1 MAKYLESGLA
11 IGVAGSIAIHIIHL
25 RGSGDSFLGNRAW
38 HPAGEAAWRSI
49 INIILKP
56 HRLFLVPQRPMK
68 LTYPSTRT
76 INQVDDYHGT
86 PVADPYRWLEDV
98 DSAETLDWIRR
109 QNELTFGFL
118 EQVPARQGLK
128 ERLTAL
134 WNFPRAQAPLKR
146 GGRYFQLR
154 NSGLQNQDVLFVL
167 DSLEGEARLL
177 LDPNTLSADGTVALS
192 AWEVSPDGNWL
203 AYSTSAS
210 GSDWQTWQVRSV
222 QSGQDLPD
230 QVAWSK
236 FSGAAWL
243 KDGSGFFYSRYD
255 APLDGQEF
263 QDANYYDKLYF
274 HRLGSPQS
282 ADSLVYER
290 PDQRD
295 WGFSGQVSDDG
306 RYLLIFV
313 MLGTDMRN
321 RFFYRD
327 LLEGGETVE
336 LIDRLEAAY
345 LFLGNDGPLFYF
357 RTDLDAPRGRV
368 IAIDIR
374 RPAREDWR
382 EVIPQGPD
390 VLESVQ
396 MVNDQFVSVVTHDAH
411 HELRL
416 HGLDGTP
423 RGSIPLPALGTVMS
437 AGEPRVNA
445 GRADAELFFGFSSFL
460 FPLTIYRY
468 DFAAQACQLLFSP
481 PVDFNASAYE
491 TRQVFVTSRDGT
503 RVPLFLTH
511 KKGLLADG
519 HNPTLLYGYGGFSVA
534 MLPSFSLG
542 WLAWLELGGVFA
554 QAVLRGG
561 SEYGEEW
568 HQAGMLA
575 NKQNVFDDFIA
586 CSEWLIAEQIT
597 STPRLAI
604 LGGSNGGLLV
614 GACLT
619 QRPDLFGACLPAV
632 GVMDMLRFQKFTIG
646 WAWTSDYGCS
656 DDPGQFRTLL
666 AYSPL
671 HNLKAGSHYPATMVT
686 TADHDDRVVP
696 GHSFK
701 FAAAMQAAQAGDR
714 PVLIRIQT
722 KAGHGFG
729 KPTAILIQELAD
741 RYAFLIWALGMAE

>member
-1 MAKYLESGLA
+1 
-11 IGVAGSIAIHIIHL
+11 
-25 RGSGDSFLGNRAW
+25 
-38 HPAGEAAWRSI
+38 
-49 INIILKP
+49 
-56 HRLFLVPQRPMK
+56 MK
-68 LTYPSTRT
+68 LTYPSTQT
-76 INQVDDYHGT
+76 INQLDDYHGT
-86 PVADPYRWLEDV
+86 PIADPYRWLEDV
-98 DSAETLDWIRR
+98 DSPETLDWIRR

-118 EQVPARQGLK
+118 EKIPARQALQK
-128 ERLTAL
+128 RLTAL
-134 WNFPRAQAPLKR
+134 WDFPRVQAPIRR
-146 GGRYFQLR
+146 GERYFQLR
-154 NSGLQNQDVLFVL
+154 NSGLQNQDMLFVM
-167 DSLEGEARLL
+167 DSLAGEARLL

-222 QSGQDLPD
+222 QNGQDLPER
-230 QVAWSK
+230 VEWSK

-255 APLDGQEF
+255 APLEGQEF

-274 HRLGSPQS
+274 HRLGSPQ
-282 ADSLVYER
+282 AEDSLVYER
-290 PDQRD
+290 PDQPD
-295 WGFSGQVSDDG
+295 WGFSAQVSDDG
-306 RYLLIFV
+306 RYLLIVV
-313 MLGTDMRN
+313 MLGTDVRN

-327 LLEGGETVE
+327 LHEGGEIVE
-336 LIDRLEAAY
+336 LLDRLEAGY
-345 LFLGNDGPLFYF
+345 WFLGNDGPLFYF

-374 RPAREDWR
+374 QPVRENWR
-382 EVIPQGPD
+382 EVIAQGPD

-396 MVNDQFVSVVTHDAH
+396 MVNHQFVSVVNHDAH

-416 HGLDGTP
+416 HGLDGSP
-423 RGSIPLPALGTVMS
+423 LGSIPLPTLGTVMS
-437 AGEPRVNA
+437 NGEYRVSG
-445 GRADAELFFGFSSFL
+445 GRSDSELFFGFNSFL

-468 DFAAQACQLLFSP
+468 DFAAQTCQVLFSP
-481 PVDFNASAYE
+481 PVDFRANDYE
-491 TRQVFVTSRDGT
+491 TRLVFVTSRDGT
-503 RVPLFLTH
+503 RIPLYLTH
-511 KKGLLADG
+511 KKGMVSDG
-519 HNPTLLYGYGGFSVA
+519 QNPTLLYGYGGFSVA
-534 MLPSFSLG
+534 LMPSFSIG
-542 WLAWLELGGVFA
+542 RLAWLELGGVYA

-568 HQAGMLA
+568 HQAGMLH

-586 CSEWLIAEQIT
+586 CAEWLIAGKVT

-604 LGGSNGGLLV
+604 NGGSNGGLLV

-632 GVMDMLRFQKFTIG
+632 GVMDMLRFHKFTIG
-646 WAWTSDYGCS
+646 WAWTSDYGCA
-656 DDPGQFRTLL
+656 DDPEQFRTLL

-671 HNLKAGSHYPATMVT
+671 HNLKAGGHYPATLVT

-701 FAAAMQAAQAGDR
+701 FAAALQAAQAGDR

-741 RYAFLIWALGMAE
+741 SYAFLCWALGIV